1 MKGERKSDQISN
13 LDKKSKG
20 DTSYMCIYI
29 YIYRLF
35 LLTDRQSV
43 SKHLPLARSRSTPE
57 QDRTLMSQLD
67 EISRNVQYGI

>member
-29 YIYRLF
+29 VFSFLQIDNQFPNIY
-35 LLTDRQSV
+35 
-43 SKHLPLARSRSTPE
+43 PWPE
-57 QDRTLMSQLD
+57 VAQLQNKI
-67 EISRNVQYGI
+67 EH

>member
-29 YIYRLF
+29 SSFPSYR
-35 LLTDRQSV
+35 
-43 SKHLPLARSRSTPE
+43 
-57 QDRTLMSQLD
+57 
-67 EISRNVQYGI
+67 